1 MENKTFMTVEEV
13 AKELNVSHSYA
24 YKLVKSLNEELKKL
38 GCITIAGRVD
48 RKFFYDS
55 FMRRDLKEE
64 GRVIKRGGF
73 QE

>member
-1 MENKTFMTVEEV
+1 MAENIFMRVDEV

-48 RKFFYDS
+48 RKFFYEK
-55 FMRRDLKEE
+55 FYATRPER
-64 GRVIKRGGF
+64 GRAGD
-73 QE
+73 

>member
-1 MENKTFMTVEEV
+1 MAENFFMRVDEV

-48 RKFFYDS
+48 RKFSTRS

-64 GRVIKRGGF
+64 GQVINCGGF
-73 QE
+73 